1 MQEEQVGL
9 SSVHSTKPLSGDL
22 RHNCAP
28 QLCWRFLLPEQD
40 QQSRRSVCTFTAAP
54 HSLPSP
60 AAEAEARGP
69 SDFTVVGK
77 LPV

>member
-1 MQEEQVGL
+1 MAEEQVGL
-9 SSVHSTKPLSGDL
+9 SSVHANKSFSGDL

-28 QLCWRFLLPEQD
+28 QLYWRFLLPEQD
-40 QQSRRSVCTFTAAP
+40 QQSKRSVCTFTAAC
-54 HSLPSP
+54 HLQQLKQ
-60 AAEAEARGP
+60 RNMVP